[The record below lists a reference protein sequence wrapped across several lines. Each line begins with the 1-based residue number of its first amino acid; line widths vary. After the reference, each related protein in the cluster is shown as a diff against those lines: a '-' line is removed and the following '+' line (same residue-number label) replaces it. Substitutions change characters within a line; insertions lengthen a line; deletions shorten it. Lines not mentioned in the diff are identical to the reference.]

1 MTEGIKYLIEKM
13 TEVVRER
20 EKDVDP
26 EKDHLRGSDPGS
38 DLPEERE
45 NDHLGE
51 FDVLF
56 HVILCSFPS
65 FL

>member
-1 MTEGIKYLIEKM
+1 MTEGIKCLTGKM
-13 TEVVRER
+13 TEVVKER

-26 EKDHLRGSDPGS
+26 EKDHLRGNDPGR
-38 DLPEERE
+38 DLREERG
-45 NDHLGE
+45 NDHHGE

-56 HVILCSFPS
+56 HVTLYNFQS